1 MGSDTHL
8 EGQSQVTSQ
17 QSKGQL
23 EIISFEKSERLCIE
37 SVHKE
42 KLSLKPKI
50 LQATLQSFPD
60 AFGY

>member
-1 MGSDTHL
+1 MILYL
-8 EGQSQVTSQ
+8 EDQSQGTSQ
-17 QSKGQL
+17 QIKGQL

-42 KLSLKPKI
+42 KLLLKPKI
-50 LQATLQSFPD
+50 LQATLQSSPD

>member
-1 MGSDTHL
+1 MIHYL

-17 QSKGQL
+17 QIKGQL

-42 KLSLKPKI
+42 KLLLKPEI
-50 LQATLQSFPD
+50 LQATLQSSPD